1 MDLKEDQSTGRAI
14 VQYLSAHLC
23 QLEDG
28 QLFGLYLLSLLV
40 PPDETDS
47 EPERNGP
54 RVGA

>member
-1 MDLKEDQSTGRAI
+1 MDLKEDQSTGRGI

-54 RVGA
+54 QVGA